1 MKTIILTHS
10 AARDLD
16 GLPAAA
22 REMIEEGLAALEE
35 ADDIAMFDERIAALQ
50 SGADAALPAEVT
62 VAMLRGETL
71 LRAIRGW
78 RKLTRQE
85 LAKRTGLAQGF
96 VSDLEQGRKT
106 GSDQTLKSLAEALDV
121 DPRWLGAG

>member
-78 RKLTRQE
+78 RKLTQQE
-85 LAKRTGLAQGF
+85 VAKRTGLAQCF

>member
-35 ADDIAMFDERIAALQ
+35 SDDIAMFDERMAALQ

-78 RKLTRQE
+78 RKLTQQE
-85 LAKRTGLAQGF
+85 VAKRTGLAQGF

>member
-78 RKLTRQE
+78 RKLTQQE
-85 LAKRTGLAQGF
+85 VAKRTGLAQGF